1 MRLGRKASTAR
12 DARWDRLAGVIDV
25 DALRDRHVVVVGVGS
40 GGSTVALELAKAGV
54 GRFTLIDPDVVE
66 ETNLIRH
73 ECDDRYLG
81 WNKAEAVADLIAH
94 RNPRAHVDAISADAF
109 EPKVGIDRI
118 VADAALI
125 AACTDAERPKHQ
137 LNRRCLEAG
146 VPAVYGGVYEGGV
159 GGEIVRVRPDSDAAC
174 YACVTSVL
182 KEATPVPGA
191 DGELDY
197 GLIDADGV
205 LHGAPGLG
213 LDVRL
218 VATLHAKIALL
229 TLLTDADGA
238 SDDVAD
244 VPANAVMF
252 GTAPV
257 EGLFPRHFTTVLMDI
272 ARQDGCL
279 VCAPYRAAARNRSQA
294 LIS

>member
-1 MRLGRKASTAR
+1 MRVRRKARNDRR
-12 DARWDRLAGVIDV
+12 DRRWDRLAGVIDV
-25 DALRDRHVVVVGVGS
+25 EVLRARHVIVVGVGS

-54 GRFTLIDPDVVE
+54 GRFTLIDPDVIE

-94 RNPRAHVDAISADAF
+94 RNPWADVDAMPANAFAGEVDLDAR
-109 EPKVGIDRI
+109 VD
-118 VADAALI
+118 DAALV
-125 AACTDAERPKHQ
+125 AVCTDGEGAKHR
-137 LNRRCLEAG
+137 LNRLCSEKG

-159 GGEIVRVRPDSDAAC
+159 GGEIVRVRPAEAC

-182 KEATPVPGA
+182 KEAVPVVGD

-197 GLIDADGV
+197 GLIDANGV

-218 VATLHAKIALL
+218 VAALHAKVILL
-229 TLLTDADGA
+229 TLLADAGE
-238 SDDVAD
+238 DVVD
-244 VPANAVMF
+244 VPANAVLF

-257 EGLFPRHFTTVLMDI
+257 DGLFPRHFTTILMDV
-272 ARQDGCL
+272 APQTGCL
-279 VCAPYRAAARNRSQA
+279 VCTPLRAALTPR
-294 LIS
+294 

>member
-1 MRLGRKASTAR
+1 MRRRLRARRTR

-25 DALRDRHVVVVGVGS
+25 DALRDLHVVVVGVGS

-54 GRFTLIDPDVVE
+54 GKFTLVDPDEIE

-81 WNKAEAVADLIAH
+81 WNKAEGVADLIAH
-94 RNPRAHVDAISADAF
+94 RNPRARVDAFAADAF
-109 EPKVGIDRI
+109 DAAVDLEHV
-118 VADAALI
+118 VSDAALV
-125 AACTDAERPKHQ
+125 AACTDGERAKHR
-137 LNRRCLEAG
+137 LNRLCLEQQ
-146 VPAVYGGVYEGGV
+146 VSAVYGGVYEGGV
-159 GGEIVRVRPDSDAAC
+159 GGEIVRVRPDHDEAC

-182 KEATPVPGA
+182 KEAAPITGA

-218 VATLHAKIALL
+218 VAALHAKIALM
-229 TLLTDADGA
+229 TLLTDAGA
-238 SDDVAD
+238 GEAGAPLD
-244 VPANAVMF
+244 VPANAVLF

-257 EGLFPRHFTTVLMDI
+257 NGLFAGHFATVLMNV
-272 ARQDGCL
+272 APQTGCL
-279 VCAPYRAAARNRSQA
+279 VCEPYRAALVPS
-294 LIS
+294 

>member
-1 MRLGRKASTAR
+1 
-12 DARWDRLAGVIDV
+12 
-25 DALRDRHVVVVGVGS
+25 
-40 GGSTVALELAKAGV
+40 LELAKAGV
-54 GRFTLIDPDVVE
+54 GRFTLVDPDAIE

-94 RNPRAHVDAISADAF
+94 RNPRAHVDPIATDAF
-109 EPKVGIDRI
+109 DSAVGIEARI
-118 VADAALI
+118 ADAALV
-125 AACTDAERPKHQ
+125 AACTDAERAKHQ
-137 LNRRCLEAG
+137 LNRACLEAE

-159 GGEIVRVRPDSDAAC
+159 GGEIVRVRAGIDEAC

-182 KEATPVPGA
+182 KEATPVPG
-191 DGELDY
+191 DNGGLDY

-229 TLLTDADGA
+229 TLLTDADVTGDA
-238 SDDVAD
+238 VVD

-257 EGLFPRHFTTVLMDI
+257 EGLFARHFTTVLMDI
-272 ARQDGCL
+272 APQAGCL
-279 VCAPYRAAARNRSQA
+279 VCAPFRGEVLDAPRAR
-294 LIS
+294 

>member
-1 MRLGRKASTAR
+1 MRVRRKMTETR
-12 DARWDRLAGVIDV
+12 DVRWDRLAGVIDV

-54 GRFTLIDPDVVE
+54 GRFTLIDPDTIE

-94 RNPRAHVDAISADAF
+94 RNPHAHVDAIAADAF
-109 EPKVGIDRI
+109 DPSIRI
-118 VADAALI
+118 EARIADAALV

-137 LNRRCLEAG
+137 LNRACLEAA

-159 GGEIVRVRPDSDAAC
+159 GGEIVRVRPGADEAC

-182 KEATPVPGA
+182 KEATPVPGD

-218 VATLHAKIALL
+218 IATLHAKVALL
-229 TLLTDADGA
+229 TLLTDAGA
-238 SDDVAD
+238 AGEGVVD

-257 EGLFPRHFTTVLMDI
+257 DGLFLRHFTTVLMNI
-272 ARQDGCL
+272 ALQDGCL
-279 VCAPYRAAARNRSQA
+279 VCAPFRDGLLLEPRTS
-294 LIS
+294 

>member
-1 MRLGRKASTAR
+1 MRRRRKPAQAR
-12 DARWDRLAGVIDV
+12 DVRWDRLAGVIDV

-54 GRFTLIDPDVVE
+54 GRFTLIDPDVIE

-81 WNKAEAVADLIAH
+81 QNKAEAVAELIAH
-94 RNPRAHVDAISADAF
+94 RNPRAQVDAIAADAF
-109 EPKVGIDRI
+109 DPSVGVDAI
-118 VADAALI
+118 VADAALV
-125 AACTDAERPKHQ
+125 AACTDAERAKHR
-137 LNRRCLEAG
+137 LNRLCLEAG

-159 GGEIVRVRPDSDAAC
+159 GGEIVRVRPGPEAAC

-182 KEATPVPGA
+182 KEATPVPGD

-218 VATLHAKIALL
+218 VATLHAKVALL
-229 TLLTDADGA
+229 TLLADARAVGDEQT
-238 SDDVAD
+238 AD
-244 VPANAVMF
+244 VPANAIMF

-272 ARQDGCL
+272 AAQSGCL
-279 VCAPYRAAARNRSQA
+279 VCAPYRTQAVAAG
-294 LIS
+294 